1 MVTPGIFARAG
12 HPRCWD
18 RNSDDGIRLVDQA
31 VPLGRG
37 LVAQNRT
44 GTGSE
49 QGGPEYCLPG
59 GISGEGGVY
68 ASLQP
73 LPSAASYPRP
83 HRLGVD
89 AHVLTLT
96 PRDGGRLSLEALRE
110 RFG

>member
-1 MVTPGIFARAG
+1 V
-12 HPRCWD
+12 
-18 RNSDDGIRLVDQA
+18 S
-31 VPLGRG
+31 LGRG

-49 QGGPEYCLPG
+49 QGGPEHCLPG
-59 GISGEGGVY
+59 GVPGEGGVY

-73 LPSAASYPRP
+73 LPSAASYSGP

-89 AHVLTLT
+89 AHVLTLS
-96 PRDGGRLSLEALRE
+96 PRNGGGLSLKALRE